1 MKQYII
7 YTVFSLLAFSAS
19 AQTSI
24 DEVLQQIET
33 NNKELRANA
42 QLVTAQK
49 LQARMENNLPD
60 PSVSYS
66 HLYGNQ
72 EGMGFQGEFIAS
84 QDFEFPTAYIEGNKL
99 RKAKSVNLDHQFAE
113 TRQQILLSAKE
124 LCLDLILLNQQKQL
138 LDIRFRNAEELS
150 ALYESRLR
158 NGDVSILE
166 TNKINLELLNVKTE
180 ARLNEAARATKL
192 QELAVLN
199 GGVAIDFRETDYAVM
214 DMPASFDQLRAEAI
228 SSNAQLQTLKSEQV
242 MAYRQIRMNKAKGLP
257 GFQLGYRMNP
267 ASGGQ
272 RMNGFLVGITI
283 PLFSNRHNVKQ
294 AKAQSLYT
302 DLKMD
307 NLTFTVENEL
317 QSQYQQL
324 LALKTSMD
332 EYQKVLSSQ
341 NNLALLNKA
350 IQAGQISMI
359 EYFVDVTTYYQ
370 SMQNYMQLQ
379 NQYQKL
385 MAQLYKYRL

>member
-24 DEVLQQIET
+24 DEVLRQIET

-199 GGVAIDFRETDYAVM
+199 GGVAIDFREADYAVM
-214 DMPASFDQLRAEAI
+214 DMPVSFDQLRAEAI

>member
-84 QDFEFPTAYIEGNKL
+84 QDFEFPTAYIEGNRL

-242 MAYRQIRMNKAKGLP
+242 MAYRQIRLNKTKGLP

>member
-166 TNKINLELLNVKTE
+166 TNNINLELLNVKTE

-242 MAYRQIRMNKAKGLP
+242 MAYRQIRLNKTKGLP

>member
-24 DEVLQQIET
+24 DEVLRQIET

-199 GGVAIDFRETDYAVM
+199 GGVAIDFRDTDYAVM
-214 DMPASFDQLRAEAI
+214 DMPVSFDQLRAEAI

>member
-99 RKAKSVNLDHQFAE
+99 RKTKSVNLDHQFAE

-199 GGVAIDFRETDYAVM
+199 GGVAIDFREADYAVM
-214 DMPASFDQLRAEAI
+214 DMPVSFDQLRAEAI